1 MCGIFG
7 AVNFTSYFNNNDY
20 LKYISL
26 TDLVS
31 YRGPDAS
38 SYVGINHCDNVKS
51 ENRFNIFL
59 GHRRLSIIDLSKD
72 GIQPMED
79 NNIFIV
85 FNGEIF
91 NYIELKEELIQKGVI
106 FKTKTD
112 TEVILKL
119 YEINGEKS
127 FNKLN
132 GMWAFIIVDLI
143 KKRVVVSRDRFSIKP
158 MYFCKNEDSLFFASE
173 IKQLIPLLN
182 IKEINNDVMHKY
194 LKQGLVDYNN
204 NSFWEGI
211 KKIPP
216 KENMIIDLISKKID
230 HIPYWDY
237 SINEIKDEENALEE
251 FRSIFIDSIK
261 IRLRS
266 DVNIGALL
274 SGGLDSSAISVLADN
289 LTEKQFDTYSII
301 SQNKKYSEEKFIDVL
316 VSQKNIS
323 NHKLILEQEQILS
336 HINEVIGH
344 QDEPF
349 GSFSIIAQ
357 YLIYKLIKENSD
369 IKVVLSGQ
377 GGDELLLGYL
387 KYFFFYL
394 KQLIKNNDYLVLSR
408 EVLSSLL
415 YRTVIT
421 QFKFNLGKRYIRSN
435 QQNNLSFLLVN
446 YELEKIWDVS
456 TIRDRQ
462 KKDIDHYSVPN
473 LNRYE
478 DRNSMAH
485 SIETR
490 TPFLD
495 HRLVNFCLSLGEQ
508 YKIKNGWTKYILRKS
523 ITELPKEIS
532 WRRDKR
538 NFLIP
543 EHYWIREELRIKIK
557 DEFKNSILH
566 QKGIIDKY
574 LFLKYY
580 DSFINGNNTIHYT
593 DISRVY
599 IAELWA
605 KKYL

>member
-1 MCGIFG
+1 MCGLFA
-7 AVNFTSYFNNNDY
+7 AVNLDKSFGRKENN
-20 LKYISL
+20 LFISL
-26 TDLVS
+26 SDLVS
-31 YRGPDAS
+31 YRGPDNSGYLAYNS
-38 SYVGINHCDNVKS
+38 VNKEINPDNFDV
-51 ENRFNIFL
+51 FL
-59 GHRRLSIIDLSKD
+59 GHRRLSIIDLSEQGSQPLYKD
-72 GIQPMED
+72 GI
-79 NNIFIV
+79 FII

-91 NYIELKEELIQKGVI
+91 NYLELKNEYFMGDS
-106 FKTKTD
+106 FNTKTD
-112 TEVILKL
+112 TEVIIKI
-119 YEINGEKS
+119 YQRFGPEG
-127 FNKLN
+127 FRYLN
-132 GMWAFIIVDLI
+132 GMWSFILFDTKNNKIVI
-143 KKRVVVSRDRFSIKP
+143 SRDRFSIKP
-158 MYFCKNEDSLFFASE
+158 LFTYSQNNCLYFASE

-182 IKEINNDVMHKY
+182 RKEINNDVMYKF

-204 NSFWEGI
+204 NSFWKGI
-211 KKIPP
+211 NKIIP
-216 KENMIIDLISKKID
+216 KGNIIIDLISKRISN
-230 HIPYWDY
+230 IRYWDY
-237 SINEIKDEENALEE
+237 SINEIKDEKNALEE

-289 LTEKQFDTYSII
+289 LAEKQFDTFSIV
-301 SQNKKYSEEKFIDVL
+301 SQNKKYSEEKYIDIL

-323 NHKLILEQEQILS
+323 NHKLILEPAQILS
-336 HINEVIGH
+336 DINDVIGH

-357 YLIYKLIKENSD
+357 YSILKLIKENSD

-394 KQLIKNNDYLVLSR
+394 RQLIKKNDYIVFCR
-408 EVLSSLL
+408 EILSSLIH
-415 YRTVIT
+415 RTVLT

-435 QQNNLSFLLVN
+435 QENNVPFLLVN

-456 TIRDRQ
+456 SIRDRQ
-462 KKDIDHYSVPN
+462 ERDIDHYSVPN

-495 HRLVNFCLSLGEQ
+495 HRLVNFCLSLVEQ
-508 YKIKNGWTKYILRKS
+508 LKIKNGWTKYILRKS
-523 ITELPKEIS
+523 INELPKEIS
-532 WRRDKR
+532 WRKDKR

-543 EHYWIREELRIKIK
+543 EHYWIREELKIKIK
-557 DEFKNSILH
+557 NEFKNSILH
-566 QKGIIDKY
+566 QKGIIDKN

-580 DSFINGNNTIHYT
+580 DSFINGSHTIHYT

-605 KKYL
+605 KKYF

>member
-1 MCGIFG
+1 MCGIFA
-7 AVNFTSYFNNNDY
+7 AVNLESSFGRKEND
-20 LKYISL
+20 LFISL
-26 TDLVS
+26 SDLVK
-31 YRGPDAS
+31 YRGPDNS
-38 SYVGINHCDNVKS
+38 GYLTFNSCKKEVNPDN
-51 ENRFNIFL
+51 FNVFL
-59 GHRRLSIIDLSKD
+59 GHRRLSIIDLSEQGNQPLFKD
-72 GIQPMED
+72 GIY
-79 NNIFIV
+79 II

-91 NYIELKEELIQKGVI
+91 NYLELKNEYFMGES
-106 FKTKTD
+106 FRTKTD
-112 TEVILKL
+112 TEVIIKI
-119 YEINGEKS
+119 YQKFGPDG
-127 FNKLN
+127 FQYLN
-132 GMWAFIIVDLI
+132 GMWSFILFDTINNKLI
-143 KKRVVVSRDRFSIKP
+143 ISRDRFSIKP
-158 MYFCKNEDSLFFASE
+158 LFTYSLDNCIYFASE
-173 IKQLIPLLN
+173 IKQLLPLL
-182 IKEINNDVMHKY
+182 KSKDINNDVMFKY
-194 LKQGLVDYNN
+194 LKQGLVDYDN

-211 KKIPP
+211 SKLPP
-216 KENMIIDLISKKID
+216 KENMIIDLLSKKIV

-237 SINEIKDEENALEE
+237 SINDIKNENNALEE

-289 LTEKQFDTYSII
+289 LAEKKFETYSVI
-301 SQNKKYSEEKFIDVL
+301 SHDKKYSEEKFIDIL
-316 VSQKNIS
+316 AGQKNIS
-323 NHKLILEQEQILS
+323 NHKLFLEPAQILA
-336 HINEVIGH
+336 HMDEVIGH

-357 YLIYKLIKENSD
+357 YLIFQLIKENSD

-377 GGDELLLGYL
+377 GGDELLMGYL

-394 KQLIKNNDYLVLSR
+394 KQLIKKNEYITLSR

-415 YRTVIT
+415 NRTVLT

-435 QQNNLSFLLVN
+435 QQSNLPFLLVD
-446 YELEKIWDVS
+446 YDLEKIWDVS
-456 TIRDRQ
+456 TIRSRQ
-462 KKDIDHYSVPN
+462 IKDIDHYSVPN

-485 SIETR
+485 SIESR

-495 HRLVNFCLSLGEQ
+495 HRMVNFCLSLGEQ

-523 ITELPKEIS
+523 ISELPRQIS

-543 EHYWIREELRIKIK
+543 ENYWIRSELKNKIK
-557 DEFKNSILH
+557 DEFRNSVLH
-566 QKGIIDKY
+566 QKGIIDKN
-574 LFLKYY
+574 LFMKYY
-580 DSFINGNNTIHYT
+580 DSFINGNPAIHYT

-605 KKYL
+605 KKYH

>member
-1 MCGIFG
+1 MCGLFA
-7 AVNFTSYFNNNDY
+7 AVNLEHSFGRKEYNLFIT
-20 LKYISL
+20 L

-31 YRGPDAS
+31 YRGPDNAG
-38 SYVGINHCDNVKS
+38 YLAYNYGNKEINQDN
-51 ENRFNIFL
+51 FNVFM
-59 GHRRLSIIDLSKD
+59 GHRRLSIIDLSEQGNQPLFRD
-72 GIQPMED
+72 GIY
-79 NNIFIV
+79 II

-91 NYIELKEELIQKGVI
+91 NYLELKNEYFSGDS
-106 FKTKTD
+106 FHTKTD
-112 TEVILKL
+112 TEVIIKI
-119 YEINGEKS
+119 YQKFGPHG
-127 FNKLN
+127 FRYLN
-132 GMWAFIIVDLI
+132 GMWSFILFDTNNNQIVI
-143 KKRVVVSRDRFSIKP
+143 SRDRFSIKP
-158 MYFCKNEDSLFFASE
+158 LFTYANGNFIYFASE
-173 IKQLIPLLN
+173 IKQLIPLLKKN
-182 IKEINNDVMHKY
+182 EINNDVIHKY
-194 LKQGLVDYNN
+194 LKQGLVDYDN

-211 KKIPP
+211 NKLPP
-216 KENMIIDLISKKID
+216 RENMIIDLLSKKID

-237 SINEIKDEENALEE
+237 SINEIKNEKDALEE

-289 LTEKQFDTYSII
+289 LAEKQFETYSII
-301 SQNKKYSEEKFIDVL
+301 SQNKKYSEEKFIDIL
-316 VSQKNIS
+316 VGQKNIS
-323 NHKLILEQEQILS
+323 NHKLILEPEQILG

-357 YLIYKLIKENSD
+357 YLIFKLIKENSD

-377 GGDELLLGYL
+377 GGDELLMGYL

-394 KQLIKNNDYLVLSR
+394 KQLIKKNDYLAFSR

-415 YRTVIT
+415 HRTVLT

-446 YELEKIWDVS
+446 YDLEKIWDVS

-462 KKDIDHYSVPN
+462 EKDIDLYSVPN

-485 SIETR
+485 SIESR

-508 YKIKNGWTKYILRKS
+508 YKIKNGWTKYILRRS

-543 EHYWIREELRIKIK
+543 ENYWIKSELKKKIK
-557 DEFKNSILH
+557 DEFENSTLH
-566 QKGIIDKY
+566 QKGIIDKF

-580 DSFINGNNTIHYT
+580 DSFINGNPAIHYT

-605 KKYL
+605 KKYH

>member
-1 MCGIFG
+1 MCGLFA
-7 AVNFTSYFNNNDY
+7 AVNLENSFGRKENN
-20 LKYISL
+20 LFISL
-26 TDLVS
+26 SDLVS
-31 YRGPDAS
+31 YRGPDNAG
-38 SYVGINHCDNVKS
+38 YLAYNYGNKEINLDN
-51 ENRFNIFL
+51 FNVFM
-59 GHRRLSIIDLSKD
+59 GHRRLSIIDLSEQGNQPLFRD
-72 GIQPMED
+72 GIY
-79 NNIFIV
+79 II

-91 NYIELKEELIQKGVI
+91 NYLELKNEYFIGDS
-106 FKTKTD
+106 FHTKTD
-112 TEVILKL
+112 TEVIIKI
-119 YEINGEKS
+119 YQKFGPDG
-127 FNKLN
+127 FRYLN
-132 GMWAFIIVDLI
+132 GMWSFILFDTNNNKIVI
-143 KKRVVVSRDRFSIKP
+143 SRDRFSIKP
-158 MYFCKNEDSLFFASE
+158 LFTYTQNSCIYFASE
-173 IKQLIPLLN
+173 IKQLIPLLKR
-182 IKEINNDVMHKY
+182 KEINNDVMHKY

-204 NSFWEGI
+204 NSFWEDI
-211 KKIPP
+211 NKITP

-237 SINEIKDEENALEE
+237 SIEEIKDEKNALEE
-251 FRSIFIDSIK
+251 FRSVFIDSIK

-289 LTEKQFDTYSII
+289 LAEKQFDTYSII
-301 SQNKKYSEEKFIDVL
+301 SQNKKYSEEKFIDIL

-323 NHKLILEQEQILS
+323 NHKLILEPEQILS
-336 HINEVIGH
+336 HINEVIEH
-344 QDEPF
+344 QNEPF

-357 YLIYKLIKENSD
+357 YLIFKLIKENSD

-394 KQLIKNNDYLVLSR
+394 RQLIRKNDYLVFSR

-415 YRTVIT
+415 YRTVLT

-435 QQNNLSFLLVN
+435 QQNNLPFLLVN

-462 KKDIDHYSVPN
+462 GKDIDHYSVPN

-495 HRLVNFCLSLGEQ
+495 HRLVNLCLSLSEQ
-508 YKIKNGWTKYILRKS
+508 FKIKNGWTKYILRKS
-523 ITELPKEIS
+523 ITELPKEIA

-543 EHYWIREELRIKIK
+543 EHYWIRKELKNKIK

-566 QKGIIDKY
+566 QNGIIDKI

-580 DSFINGNNTIHYT
+580 DSFINGNRTIHYT

>member
-1 MCGIFG
+1 MCGLFA
-7 AVNFTSYFNNNDY
+7 AVNLDKSFGRKENN
-20 LKYISL
+20 LFISL
-26 TDLVS
+26 SDLVS
-31 YRGPDAS
+31 YRGPDNSGYLAYNS
-38 SYVGINHCDNVKS
+38 VNKEINPDNFDV
-51 ENRFNIFL
+51 FL
-59 GHRRLSIIDLSKD
+59 GHRRLSIIDLSEQGSQPLYKD
-72 GIQPMED
+72 GI
-79 NNIFIV
+79 FII

-91 NYIELKEELIQKGVI
+91 NYLELKNEYFMGDS
-106 FKTKTD
+106 FNTKTD
-112 TEVILKL
+112 TEVIIKI
-119 YEINGEKS
+119 YQRFGPEG
-127 FNKLN
+127 FRYLN
-132 GMWAFIIVDLI
+132 GMWSFILFDTKNNKIVI
-143 KKRVVVSRDRFSIKP
+143 SRDRFSIKP
-158 MYFCKNEDSLFFASE
+158 LFTYSQNNCLYFASE

-182 IKEINNDVMHKY
+182 VKEINNDVMHKY

-211 KKIPP
+211 KKIIP
-216 KENMIIDLISKKID
+216 KGNIIIDLISKRISN
-230 HIPYWDY
+230 IRYWDY
-237 SINEIKDEENALEE
+237 SINEIKDEKNALEE

-289 LTEKQFDTYSII
+289 LAEKQFETFSIV
-301 SQNKKYSEEKFIDVL
+301 SQNKKYSEEKYIDIL

-323 NHKLILEQEQILS
+323 NHKLILEPAQILS
-336 HINEVIGH
+336 DINDVIGH

-357 YLIYKLIKENSD
+357 YSILKLIKENSD

-394 KQLIKNNDYLVLSR
+394 RQLIKKNDYIVFCR
-408 EVLSSLL
+408 EILSSLIH
-415 YRTVIT
+415 RTVLT

-435 QQNNLSFLLVN
+435 QENNVPFLLVN

-456 TIRDRQ
+456 SIRDRQ
-462 KKDIDHYSVPN
+462 ERDIDHYSVPN

-495 HRLVNFCLSLGEQ
+495 HRLVNFCLSLVEQ
-508 YKIKNGWTKYILRKS
+508 LKIKNGWTKYILRKS
-523 ITELPKEIS
+523 INELPKEIS
-532 WRRDKR
+532 WRKDKR

-543 EHYWIREELRIKIK
+543 EHYWIREELKIKIK
-557 DEFKNSILH
+557 NEFKNSILH
-566 QKGIIDKY
+566 QKGIIDKN

-580 DSFINGNNTIHYT
+580 DSFINGSHTIHYT

-605 KKYL
+605 KKYF